1 MDPIERQ
8 AVPAPAAIAERH
20 GLTFPSIGVEVEEA
34 VFLDEADGHGLPPLP
49 SDSPSP
55 FDLFADER
63 ELAAA
68 PAPVH
73 ATVLLEPRR
82 VDPSRPEPAPAGTD
96 PAANR
101 IEAPALF
108 GRSPAATAGTVTR
121 LMLLLLAAAAAIVL
135 TLRACA

>member
-1 MDPIERQ
+1 MDTIERQ
-8 AVPAPAAIAERH
+8 AAPAPAAIAERH
-20 GLTFPSIGVEVEEA
+20 GLTLPSIGVEVEEA

-49 SDSPSP
+49 SDNPSP

-68 PAPVH
+68 PAPVPG
-73 ATVLLEPRR
+73 TVLLEPSR
-82 VDPSRPEPAPAGTD
+82 VHASRPEPGPAEPD
-96 PAANR
+96 PATNR

-108 GRSPAATAGTVTR
+108 SGSPAATAGNVSR
-121 LMLLLLAAAAAIVL
+121 LMLLLLAAATIVL